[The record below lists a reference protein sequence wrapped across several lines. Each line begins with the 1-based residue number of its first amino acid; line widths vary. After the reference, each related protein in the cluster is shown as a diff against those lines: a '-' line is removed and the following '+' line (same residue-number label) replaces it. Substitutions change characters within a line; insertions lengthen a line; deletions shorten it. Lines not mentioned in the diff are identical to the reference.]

1 MIELLGRTDG
11 KRRRLLAVERAARH
25 VVGAAAL
32 QLYMTIHYVNYIDA
46 IEQILDKRLRDHRG
60 RYVMGQSD

>member
-1 MIELLGRTDG
+1 
-11 KRRRLLAVERAARH
+11 
-25 VVGAAAL
+25 
-32 QLYMTIHYVNYIDA
+32 MTIHHVNYIDA